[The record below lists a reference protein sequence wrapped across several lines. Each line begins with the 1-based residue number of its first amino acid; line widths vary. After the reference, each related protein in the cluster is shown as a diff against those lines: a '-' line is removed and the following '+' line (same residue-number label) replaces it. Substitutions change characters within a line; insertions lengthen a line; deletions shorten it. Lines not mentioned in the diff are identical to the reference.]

1 MVVKDDFIRF
11 RIEAIIKNEFKER
24 FNYKI
29 LRLFVY
35 ELVKNKD
42 FIKELNLKDEELVK
56 LMFDLLKEEYALVD
70 FKIYLKALIK
80 KMKKWLK

>member
-1 MVVKDDFIRF
+1 MVAKDDFIRF
-11 RIEAIIKNEFKER
+11 RIETIVKNEFKEM
-24 FNYKI
+24 FNYQI

-56 LMFDLLKEEYALVD
+56 LMFDLLKEEYELVS
-70 FKIYLKALIK
+70 FKIYLKSLIK
-80 KMKKWLK
+80 KMKKWLR